1 VTLDD
6 LTHKQL
12 IATAELARA
21 AVAAGLRDTVMFY
34 QPGDAPSVTRRSL
47 SDQLEICTDGG
58 GTFDVWQ
65 IKPQRML
72 KVGLSFA
79 DAVAVLRGGAVR
91 AAS

>member
-34 QPGDAPSVTRRSL
+34 QPRGRAPARPFT
-47 SDQLEICTDGG
+47 
-58 GTFDVWQ
+58 
-65 IKPQRML
+65 P
-72 KVGLSFA
+72 
-79 DAVAVLRGGAVR
+79 
-91 AAS
+91 